1 MNGMVWCFSINR
13 VDGIT
18 VAIKLNSER
27 DPFLNLLK
35 IATHFV
41 KFIIEL
47 VALWVGS
54 YRDIFMLIFSVDS
67 LGFTAEQ

>member
-47 VALWVGS
+47 VALLVGS